1 MPIAE
6 LHTNS
11 EAISGTEWS
20 LVNDAPYTSAS
31 PSTADGIFQ
40 IFIDLANMG
49 VGDQVQVRVYE
60 KVTSGG
66 TQRVVYQATFTGAQS
81 EPIFVSPSLI
91 LMHGWDVTLDA
102 VGTTSPTV
110 ITITWSIRQVA
121 EAV

>member
-6 LHTNS
+6 LHTGS

-40 IFIDLANMG
+40 VFLDLANMG
-49 VGDQVQVRVYE
+49 VGDQVQVRIYE
-60 KVTSGG
+60 KATSGG
-66 TQRVVYQATFTGAQS
+66 TQRVVYQATLTGSQS
-81 EPIFVSPSLI
+81 EPIWCSPSLI